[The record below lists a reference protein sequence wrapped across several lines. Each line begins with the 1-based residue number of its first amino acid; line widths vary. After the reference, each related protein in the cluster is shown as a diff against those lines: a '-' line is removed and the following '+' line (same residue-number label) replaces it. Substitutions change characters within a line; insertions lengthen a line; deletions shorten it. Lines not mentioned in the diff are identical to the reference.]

1 MDLKEYKIGI
11 KELRKRES
19 DWIQLSFEVIQ
30 KLAQRILFIYLLF
43 YLFIIIIFS
52 RKEDSALE
60 RIYIYIYIY
69 FFFFLFLRVKLVKL
83 EHGKFLSYI
92 HTKKSVK
99 VGEFCVLVWWTSMS
113 YRRLCTVLGSIRVKI
128 LWLCEWSLLPLT
140 LTYYYFCCGLLP
152 FLSY

>member
-1 MDLKEYKIGI
+1 MTEFNCHSKSSKNLHKGFYLFIYY
-11 KELRKRES
+11 
-19 DWIQLSFEVIQ
+19 
-30 KLAQRILFIYLLF
+30 FIYLLL
-43 YLFIIIIFS
+43 LFFPGKKIPHW
-52 RKEDSALE
+52 KEF
-60 RIYIYIYIY
+60 IYIYI
-69 FFFFLFLRVKLVKL
+69 FFFLRVKLVKL

-99 VGEFCVLVWWTSMS
+99 VGEFCVLVCWTSMS
-113 YRRLCTVLGSIRVKI
+113 YRRLCTVLGSTRVKI

>member
-1 MDLKEYKIGI
+1 MNEFNCHSKSSKNLHKG
-11 KELRKRES
+11 
-19 DWIQLSFEVIQ
+19 
-30 KLAQRILFIYLLF
+30 F
-43 YLFIIIIFS
+43 YLFIYYYYFFQ
-52 RKEDSALE
+52 E
-60 RIYIYIYIY
+60 RRFRTGKNLYIYIYIY
-69 FFFFLFLRVKLVKL
+69 FFLRVKLVKL